1 MASIANTPLGF
12 IPPLQAYRL
21 PKAVANLAQPPVFG
35 RDLYSTLGN
44 SKIVINGAI
53 DMAGLDRGNMRC
65 WEAMGCGALMLADVG
80 NYPAYMEDGKNMI
93 TYSNVDDMVNKI
105 AWFLDH
111 EAERREIAQSG
122 TTMLVQHYSKERQ
135 WNDFV
140 SLL

>member
-1 MASIANTPLGF
+1 MALSIW
-12 IPPLQAYRL
+12 
-21 PKAVANLAQPPVFG
+21 LALIGGICVVG
-35 RDLYSTLGN
+35 KL
-44 SKIVINGAI
+44 
-53 DMAGLDRGNMRC
+53 
-65 WEAMGCGALMLADVG
+65 WAMGCGALMLADVG

-122 TTMLVQHYSKERQ
+122 TTMLVQHYSKECQ